1 MGLLASYD
9 SWGVFP
15 LPKLVLHGGSGPF
28 PAHFSLHPTVAVL
41 SLSVI
46 CVTPMFSQIMLIQQ
60 LLLHTGLIWIE
71 LE

>member
-1 MGLLASYD
+1 MFFAI
-9 SWGVFP
+9 
-15 LPKLVLHGGSGPF
+15 
-28 PAHFSLHPTVAVL
+28 